1 MKINVLL
8 QEIKNGQHD
17 LDEKFVKLPKK
28 MVLELF
34 KELHR
39 RRKVMS
45 VPNKVMVERHLNA
58 QRVIVD

>member
-1 MKINVLL
+1 MKINVLV

-34 KELHR
+34 KELHG
-39 RRKVMS
+39 RKG
-45 VPNKVMVERHLNA
+45 
-58 QRVIVD
+58 